1 MAGSRVT
8 PRQAAIVVAAFVL
21 GGVAAFAAQRLTR
34 DTGTNPATETIA
46 RLDATI
52 ADLAPGGVA
61 VRAQV
66 VRLPE
71 GFVQRR
77 TPDVSTLNLVQKGR
91 VEIDDADGRTTFVAG
106 TSFLTHAGEE
116 YTISVDETAELTV
129 IGLRPAAGS
138 GP

>member
-8 PRQAAIVVAAFVL
+8 PRQAAIVIAAFVL
-21 GGVAAFAAQRLTR
+21 GGVAAFVAERLTR

-46 RLDATI
+46 RLDATV
-52 ADLAPGGVA
+52 ADLADGGVA
-61 VRAQV
+61 VGAQV

-77 TPDVSTLNLVQKGR
+77 TPDASTLNLVQSGR
-91 VEIDDADGRTTFVAG
+91 VEIDDADGKTTYVAG
-106 TSFLTHAGEE
+106 TSFLTPAGEE
-116 YTISVDETAELTV
+116 YTIAVNETAELTV
-129 IGLRPAAGS
+129 IDLRPAAGA

>member
-21 GGVAAFAAQRLTR
+21 GGVAAFVAERLTR

-46 RLDATI
+46 RLDATV

-61 VRAQV
+61 VQAQV

-77 TPDVSTLNLVQKGR
+77 TPDGSTLNLVQSGR
-91 VEIDDADGRTTFVAG
+91 VEVDDADGRTVYVAG
-106 TSFLTHAGEE
+106 TSFLAPAGEE
-116 YTISVDETAELTV
+116 YTIAVAETAELTV
-129 IGLRPAAGS
+129 IDLRPAAADGS
-138 GP
+138 

>member
-21 GGVAAFAAQRLTR
+21 GGVAAFVAERLTR

-46 RLDATI
+46 RLDATV
-52 ADLAPGGVA
+52 AELAPGGVA
-61 VRAQV
+61 VQAQV

-77 TPDVSTLNLVQKGR
+77 TPEGSTLNLVQSGR
-91 VEIDDADGRTTFVAG
+91 VEVDDPDGKTTYVAG
-106 TSFLTHAGEE
+106 TSFLAPAGEE
-116 YTISVDETAELTV
+116 YTIAVVDTAEITV
-129 IGLRPAAGS
+129 IDLRRAAGDE
-138 GP
+138 P